1 MDNCF
6 LYFRSRLSDWRAL
19 RKRECHICKFKNRI
33 LKTSPEPVIEMTH
46 EETAPGPVIE
56 IIHEETAPE
65 PVQEK
70 ETPES
75 LEYFDEREPP
85 GE

>member
-1 MDNCF
+1 
-6 LYFRSRLSDWRAL
+6 
-19 RKRECHICKFKNRI
+19 
-33 LKTSPEPVIEMTH
+33 MTH